1 MFESSESLL
10 LAAFILG
17 FTSGISPGV
26 LFALIISE
34 SIQHGALAGIKVAVA
49 PFITDLPIVL
59 LSLFVFQQLAQVNIL
74 LALISFAGGLYL
86 VYLGYKNIAAVPDF
100 TATSHK
106 SSSIRKGV
114 IANFL
119 APGPYVFW
127 MSIGAPLLTDSF
139 NLSLMTGI
147 LFIIIFY
154 TFLVGMKII
163 IAIVT
168 AKVKKF
174 IGGKVYVATVKILG
188 IVLIGLGLFYI
199 YNGYLKL

>member
-10 LAAFILG
+10 AAAFVLG
-17 FTSGISPGV
+17 FTAGISPGV

-34 SIQHGALAGIKVAVA
+34 SIQHGAKAGIKVAIA

-59 LSLFVFQQLAQVNIL
+59 LSLFVFQQLSQVNLL

-86 VYLGYKNIAAVPDF
+86 AWLGYKNIVTIPDF
-100 TATSHK
+100 SNEVVK
-106 SSSIRKGV
+106 SNSIRKGV
-114 IANFL
+114 VANFL

-127 MSIGAPLLTDSF
+127 MSLGAPLLTEAF
-139 NLSLMTGI
+139 NLSVLTGA

-154 TFLVGMKII
+154 TFLVGMKIT
-163 IAIVT
+163 IAIIT
-168 AKVKKF
+168 ANVKKF
-174 IGGKVYVATVKILG
+174 IGGRVYVMTVKILG
-188 IVLIGLGLFYI
+188 MVLIGLGVLYI